1 MFDTKNQRPL
11 RIAEGY
17 IAPADEELQELYGE
31 KSLSVAEVGKHY
43 NVCRETAAKW
53 LKDAE
58 MRNPG
63 IFEYHKYHEKRP
75 DPETLR
81 RLYVDEGKT
90 CAKIAEIYGVAHSTV
105 SYWIDCARKQ
115 GLDFSV
121 NHNKGRHSTRPDDD
135 TLHRLLYDEGKSITD
150 ISTMFNVSKGTV
162 SHWITAARK
171 RDQNRYWYKYHK

>member
-1 MFDTKNQRPL
+1 MPDTKKQKPHRF
-11 RIAEGY
+11 AGEY
-17 IAPADEELQELYGE
+17 IAPTDEELKELYGE
-31 KSLSVAEVGKHY
+31 KGMSIAEVGKHY

-63 IFEYHKYHEKRP
+63 IFENHKYNEKHP

-90 CAKIAEIYGVAHSTV
+90 CVKIAEIYGVAHSTV

-135 TLHRLLYDEGKSITD
+135 TLYRLIYDEGKSRTE
-150 ISTMFNVSKGTV
+150 ISKMFNVSADRV
-162 SHWITAARK
+162 SHWISDARK
-171 RDQNRYWYKYHK
+171 KDQNRCWYKYHK